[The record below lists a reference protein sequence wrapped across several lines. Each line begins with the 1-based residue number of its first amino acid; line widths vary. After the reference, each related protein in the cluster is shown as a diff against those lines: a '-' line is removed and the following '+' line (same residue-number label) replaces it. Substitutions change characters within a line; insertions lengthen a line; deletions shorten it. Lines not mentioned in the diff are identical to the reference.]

1 MVMFVMIVMM
11 TTTKPYKYVTDNNDD
26 HDYDYG
32 DDDYDDTDNLCQQP
46 NMNQH
51 RNYTCRSIHQ
61 ASQLIYK
68 YNASEALQM

>member
-1 MVMFVMIVMM
+1 MM
-11 TTTKPYKYVTDNNDD
+11 AVQPAMKKTMTIMKRYKYVTDDNDGDD

-32 DDDYDDTDNLCQQP
+32 DEDYYDSATLI
-46 NMNQH
+46 MN
-51 RNYTCRSIHQ
+51 SIHQ